1 MRPFWRL
8 VLGGLLVASLLWS
21 GWSLWQLSRLPVRSW
36 AVERSAE
43 ELGAAYDRVL
53 ARRATPEAIAAR
65 VEERLVESPRNWVA
79 LEGLWTL
86 AEAQAVDLPEATRAA
101 YQQAHAA
108 DHSTLRR
115 AQECITCAY
124 DLRSC
129 TMGAALGCGVVV
141 NMTALGD
148 LLSLGREA
156 GVWVQGGE
164 VDQLDVTLS
173 FIGIGATG
181 LVVVTGGTSYV
192 VKSGAGLMKVA
203 HRMGRMTPG
212 VRAIY
217 RRGFRE
223 GVDWARVP
231 AIRRAD
237 DLAQVAQPEALRP
250 AVELTGS
257 LGAMQARLGSRGALH
272 MMGRVDTVA
281 DARRM
286 ARATEALGPRSVGAL
301 ELLGKSR
308 FLRVGLRL
316 ADALREMIAALLAA
330 LSAALGLIW
339 SRLLRTL
346 RRLVRVPNG

>member
-1 MRPFWRL
+1 MRPFWHL

-21 GWSLWQLSRLPVRSW
+21 GWSLWQLSRLPLGAWVI
-36 AVERSAE
+36 ERSAH

-65 VEERLVESPRNWVA
+65 VEERLEDAPRNWVA

-86 AEAQAVDLPEATRAA
+86 AEAQAVDLPEATRVA
-101 YQQAHAA
+101 YQLAHAA
-108 DHSTLRR
+108 DHGSLRR
-115 AQECITCAY
+115 AQDCIACAY
-124 DLRSC
+124 DLRTC
-129 TMGAALGCGVVV
+129 AMGAALGCGVVV

-148 LLSLGREA
+148 LLSLGRAA

-181 LVVVTGGTSYV
+181 LVVVTGGTSYA

-212 VRAIY
+212 VRSTY
-217 RRGFRE
+217 RRGFRD

-237 DLAQVAQPEALRP
+237 DLAQVARPEALRP

-257 LGAMQARLGSRGALH
+257 LGAMQARLGSRGALY
-272 MMGRVDTVA
+272 MMGQVETVA

-286 ARATEALGPRSVGAL
+286 ARATEALGTRSVGTL

-316 ADALREMIAALLAA
+316 ADALREMIAAFLGA
-330 LSAALGLIW
+330 LSVILGLTW
-339 SRLLRTL
+339 SRLLRGL
-346 RRLVRVPNG
+346 RRLAWVPNG